1 MKETTILDKKFRESI
16 PEEAICKRI
25 DEIAEE
31 MNRDF
36 AGKNVIFLG
45 IMNGAF
51 MFASEIFKRINL
63 NAQISF
69 VKLSSYTGTQS
80 SGVVQQ
86 IIGLDLDIKGR
97 TIVVIE
103 DIVDTGLTLERFRK
117 TLSEME
123 PAEVMIAACL
133 LKPDAFNNKFPI
145 DYLCFSIPDE
155 FVVGYGLDYDGLG
168 RNSGDIYKIVE
179 G

>member
-31 MNRDF
+31 LNRDF

-63 NAQISF
+63 NARISF
-69 VKLSSYTGTQS
+69 VKLASYSGTRS
-80 SGVVQQ
+80 EGTVNKL
-86 IIGLDLDIKGR
+86 IGLNEEIQGSN
-97 TIVVIE
+97 VIILE
-103 DIVDTGLTLERFRK
+103 DIIDTGQTLENLVDELILK
-117 TLSEME
+117 KVDSIH
-123 PAEVMIAACL
+123 IAALL
-133 LKPDAFNNKFPI
+133 LKPEAYSKKIKI
-145 DYLCFSIPDE
+145 DYTGFKIPNE
-155 FVVGYGLDYDGLG
+155 FVVGFGLDYNGYG
-168 RNSGDIYKIVE
+168 RNLTSVYTLVH
-179 G
+179 